1 MTNSKKGNKTKMDES
16 KTIKLEIYGI
26 GGEIV
31 VGDISGFQS
40 NIGEAFDETEMEL
53 KEIISNDDLRAQFE
67 IPEWFEIDNLLH
79 MYGPFINDLDNCT
92 IKVTINDIE
101 LINCKPNEL
110 EDSNGDQILKFE
122 ECYFETDEHQIF
134 TGVNSEK
141 GCVFSSNITLP
152 YNEEFSID
160 NLKLFSKELMVDD
173 VIINQC
179 IYKIE
184 YKGKEISNDD
194 SSTRGFGLEV
204 QLHG

>member
-40 NIGEAFDETEMEL
+40 NIGEAFD
-53 KEIISNDDLRAQFE
+53 DLRAQFE

-79 MYGPFINDLDNCT
+79 MYGPFINDLDSCT

-160 NLKLFSKELMVDD
+160 NLKLYSKELMVDD
-173 VIINQC
+173 EIINQC